1 MGFSDWTPQFTVNH
15 PTMDEHHQKIF
26 KLVNQLHEGIFSK
39 KAKEVLGEILYALI
53 DYTVLHFAEEES
65 IMRQHNYPGYTQHKT
80 EHEWLL
86 AQVREFERKFTA
98 GDNTF
103 TPEMFHFLVSDWLV
117 KHILGMDKM
126 YAPFLKSG
134 PPSATPHLL

>member
-39 KAKEVLGEILYALI
+39 KSKEVLAETLYALI
-53 DYTVLHFAEEES
+53 DYTELHFAEEEL
-65 IMRQHNYPGYTQHKT
+65 IMRQHNFPGYTQHKT
-80 EHEWLL
+80 AHEELL
-86 AQVREFERKFTA
+86 AQVHEFERKFNA

-103 TPEMFHFLVSDWLV
+103 TPEIFHFLVSGWLV

-134 PPSATPHLL
+134 TPSTAQHLI

>member
-26 KLVNQLHEGIFSK
+26 KLVNQLHEGIFAK
-39 KAKEVLGEILYALI
+39 KAKEVLGEILNALI
-53 DYTVLHFAEEES
+53 DYTELHFAEEEL
-65 IMRQHNYPGYTQHKT
+65 IMRQHNFSGYAQHKAA
-80 EHEWLL
+80 HEWLL
-86 AQVREFERKFTA
+86 AQVHEFERKYSA

-126 YAPFLKSG
+126 YAPFLKAG
-134 PPSATPHLL
+134 PPSAVPHMV